1 MWKSETIF
9 SIGDMRQDE
18 KLYDDFISEE
28 YEGNYFERLEHVE
41 RMIVRLQY
49 EKKLLEEKT
58 KAT

>member
-1 MWKSETIF
+1 MWKNETIF

-49 EKKLLEEKT
+49 EKKLLEEKK
-58 KAT
+58 KA